1 MPKLIK
7 IVHII
12 PTLRFGGAER
22 FVVDLIN
29 HCDPN
34 LFSFSIITFS
44 SDIPLA
50 KELQKKINIRVVPK
64 TNKLG
69 WGLTSQL
76 VKVLQDLKPDLVHT
90 HLFGADVWGKRAA
103 HQLGLPVI
111 TTEHNINVGESWLK
125 NLIKKQ
131 VNKSTDAWVASSE
144 AILVDLR
151 NRYGLKQVISVIRY
165 GIDLARWK
173 AVPPLNYKLETV
185 NFLIL
190 GRLVKQKGQ
199 AIALKALAQLQPYQ
213 WKLQIV
219 GSGEDELEL
228 KQLTERLGLAKRVNF
243 IPATSK
249 VVPIMERA
257 QVELVPSVWEGLG
270 IVVMEA
276 LAAGR
281 LVVASRVGG
290 IPELLST
297 QTGYLVESG
306 SVTAWKN
313 VLEKILEQPFFIQK
327 PLIVAGQK
335 QALTHFGMEQMISA
349 YQKIYAQIS
358 PK

>member
-1 MPKLIK
+1 MPKLIQ

-29 HCDPN
+29 QSDPN

-44 SDIPLA
+44 DDIPLA
-50 KELQKKINIRVVPK
+50 KELQKKITIRVVPK

-69 WGLTSQL
+69 WGLTSRL

-103 HQLGLPVI
+103 HQLNLPVI

-131 VNKSTDAWVASSE
+131 VNKSSDAWVASSE

-151 NRYGLKQVISVIRY
+151 KRYGLNQAISVIRY
-165 GIDLARWK
+165 GIDVLRWK
-173 AVPPLNYKLETV
+173 AVSPINYKQETV
-185 NFLIL
+185 NFLML

-199 AIALKALAQLQPYQ
+199 ATALKALAQLQPYQ
-213 WKLQIV
+213 WQLQIV
-219 GSGEDELEL
+219 GSGEDELAL
-228 KQLTERLGLAKRVNF
+228 KKLVKQLSLSKRVHF
-243 IPATSK
+243 VPATSN
-249 VVPIMERA
+249 VVSIMQQA
-257 QVELVPSVWEGLG
+257 QVELVPSQWEGLG
-270 IVVMEA
+270 IVIMEA
-276 LAAGR
+276 MAAGR

-290 IPELLST
+290 IPELLNVK
-297 QTGYLVESG
+297 TGYLVDPG
-306 SVTAWKN
+306 SVIAWKN
-313 VLEKILEQPFFIQK
+313 TLKNILEQPFFLQK
-327 PLIVAGQK
+327 PLIEAGQK
-335 QALTHFGMEQMISA
+335 YANNNFGMEQMIGA
-349 YQKIYAQIS
+349 YQKVYEQILQ
-358 PK
+358 K